1 MARKIKDPQLI
12 LQAIYNRGAMPWEE
26 ALGMFHRNVFAK
38 LIDQGFVTYQDEN
51 CKLTEDGRDEILT
64 DLAVVEEEEEG
75 TVNPLDHEYRMGVL
89 GIRAMEI
96 QAQSLR
102 SQQEYNLADK
112 GLDIQSSRMKQQQ
125 ANFAMETVAGVLSV
139 ALNVAPAL
147 LGTIGKKL

>member
-1 MARKIKDPQLI
+1 M
-12 LQAIYNRGAMPWEE
+12 
-26 ALGMFHRNVFAK
+26 
-38 LIDQGFVTYQDEN
+38 
-51 CKLTEDGRDEILT
+51 
-64 DLAVVEEEEEG
+64 VEEEEDG
-75 TVNPLDHEYRMGVL
+75 TVNLLDHEYRMGVL

-112 GLDIQSSRMKQQQ
+112 ELDVHASRMKQQQ